1 MRGDI
6 VTEGSVCSIHGCQQV
21 TITHKG
27 GGDLSAS
34 VSLVND
40 KELRVTT
47 TNKNT
52 ALSVVSTPIHP
63 SMETSFTPKDRNG
76 VKTTLGLMCK
86 TSQAEWEYLLVEE
99 GTILLIDGQNVLVK
113 RKK

>member
-6 VTEGSVCSIHGCQQV
+6 VTKGSVCSIHGCQQV
-21 TITHKG
+21 TITYKG

-52 ALSVVSTPIHP
+52 ALSVVPTPIRP

>member
-27 GGDLSAS
+27 GGDVSAS

-47 TNKNT
+47 TNKNK
-52 ALSVVSTPIHP
+52 ALSVVPTPIRP